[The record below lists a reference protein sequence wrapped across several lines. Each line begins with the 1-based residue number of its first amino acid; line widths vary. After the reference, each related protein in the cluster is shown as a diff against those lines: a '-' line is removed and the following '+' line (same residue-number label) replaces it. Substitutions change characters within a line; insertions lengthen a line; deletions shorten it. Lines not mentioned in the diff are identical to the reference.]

1 MKGEEEVG
9 LKPRKWGTTKDAITT
24 RLSLEPRLFFFFFY
38 ISNKNVIR
46 TLKKRVTQEYMTYT
60 TGDQY
65 NQNTNKSI
73 HQIINRRDRM
83 DFYDRHPI

>member
-9 LKPRKWGTTKDAITT
+9 LKPQKWGTTKDAIST
-24 RLSLEPRLFFFFFY
+24 RLSLESPFFLY

-83 DFYDRHPI
+83 DFYNRQPI